1 MILSCELIDDN
12 GRALCR
18 CVHRYIEQWGLP
30 GEFSAWVD
38 GENLFC
44 STLVDRIVT
53 GYPRAAADALNA
65 ENGYEDKLL
74 DTGEVFG
81 FWVSEGP
88 DWLRERCV

>member
-1 MILSCELIDDN
+1 M
-12 GRALCR
+12 CR

-53 GYPRAAADALNA
+53 GYPRAEADALNA